1 MIGRDGSRE
10 PSLSSEEE
18 RERNPKMSTYK
29 RKPQWA
35 LDLEERADLIQRSQA
50 LQERA
55 REERIQKA
63 QEDALTFLRSKL
75 PPPPPQ
81 SRQSRRFQRFPERP
95 TLRGWFWVIG
105 ALIAFLIAGVAL
117 GALLQEW
124 GLLP

>member
-1 MIGRDGSRE
+1 
-10 PSLSSEEE
+10 
-18 RERNPKMSTYK
+18 MSTYK

-63 QEDALTFLRSKL
+63 QEDALAFLH
-75 PPPPPQ
+75 
-81 SRQSRRFQRFPERP
+81 SRPSLSPSEPILTPRLMRKKRFPEQP
-95 TLRGWFWVIG
+95 PLRGWFWVIG